1 MIMIHSVLLKP
12 PGWVGAEGRSRTSE
26 ENTLSTKEKEE
37 EDGAQGIERADQRQ
51 ARTWASGSTQKKDI
65 KKK

>member
-12 PGWVGAEGRSRTSE
+12 PGWAEAEGRSRTSE
-26 ENTLSTKEKEE
+26 ENTLSMKEKEE

-51 ARTWASGSTQKKDI
+51 A
-65 KKK
+65 